1 MSETYLNFAFI
12 ITVLQAAIRM
22 STPLI
27 WATMGGIFSEKAG
40 VLSIGM
46 EGILLVGAF
55 GGFIGAFYTGNL
67 LLGVLIAMLA
77 GGITAA
83 IYGYLTVKIG
93 GSQAVVGTALVLFA
107 AGITG
112 FLYRAIFGVSSNLTN
127 VGMFSDLKIPVLSRI
142 PYIGSILF
150 EQNVLVYLG
159 FMVVLI
165 TWFTLYRT
173 AWGLEIRSIGEH
185 PEAADTVGLNVNLYR
200 NICVLISGL
209 LGGIGGAYLS
219 LANANT
225 FVEMMSAEKGYMAFA
240 IIILGKYNP
249 LGALLGCLLF
259 GFADAL
265 QLRLQASGINIPFQ
279 FLLMLPYVLT
289 LGVTASAGRAEKP
302 AALARPYKKN

>member
-1 MSETYLNFAFI
+1 MLKTYLNLAFLV
-12 ITVLQAAIRM
+12 TVLQATIRM
-22 STPLI
+22 ATPLI

-55 GGFIGAFYTGNL
+55 GGFMGAFYTGSL
-67 LLGVLIAMLA
+67 FMGVIVAMLA
-77 GGITAA
+77 GGLTAS
-83 IYGYLTVKIG
+83 IYGYMTVKLG
-93 GSQAVVGTALVLFA
+93 GSQAVIGTALVLFA

-112 FLYRAIFGVSSNLTN
+112 FFYRAIFGVSSNLTN
-127 VGMFSDLKIPVLSRI
+127 VAMFPNLKLPVLSHI
-142 PYIGSILF
+142 PYLGPILF
-150 EQNVLVYLG
+150 EQNILVYLG
-159 FMVVLI
+159 FLVVFA
-165 TWFTLYRT
+165 TWIILYRT

-200 NICVLISGL
+200 TICVLLSGL

-225 FVEMMSAEKGYMAFA
+225 FVEMMSADKGFMAFA

-249 LGALLGCLLF
+249 LGALLGSLLF

-265 QLRLQASGINIPFQ
+265 QLRLQATGVNIPYQ

-289 LGVTASAGRAEKP
+289 LIVMAGAGRTVEP
-302 AALARPYKKN
+302 AALAKPYKKS